1 MASWKE
7 IEAAAPELAGRARA
21 AFDAHKHK
29 LLATLRRDG
38 SPRISGIEATFADG
52 ELWLGMMPGSRK
64 ALDLRRDPRL
74 AVHSASLDPPED
86 PTTWPGDAKLAGRAV
101 EVDDPA
107 LKERFAGGGGQ
118 PDEPHLFRVDIT
130 EVVHTR
136 VGDPA
141 DHLVIE
147 LWQPDQDVRR
157 RQRRKSLSNN
167 LVVKAGRQ
175 HPARVSSAHATTA
188 WASVPPSLGSVPPSP
203 RRWPAPSPPGALVT
217 RPPA

>member
-21 AFDAHKHK
+21 AFDAHRHK
-29 LLATLRRDG
+29 LLATLRKDG
-38 SPRISGIEATFADG
+38 SPRISGVETTFADG

-74 AVHSASLDPPED
+74 ALHSASLDPPDD
-86 PTTWPGDAKLAGRAV
+86 PTTWAGDAKLAGRAV

-118 PDEPHLFRVDIT
+118 PDEPHLFRVDVT

-147 LWQPDQDVRR
+147 LWQPGRDVRR
-157 RQRRKSLSNN
+157 MERR
-167 LVVKAGRQ
+167 
-175 HPARVSSAHATTA
+175 
-188 WASVPPSLGSVPPSP
+188 
-203 RRWPAPSPPGALVT
+203 
-217 RPPA
+217 